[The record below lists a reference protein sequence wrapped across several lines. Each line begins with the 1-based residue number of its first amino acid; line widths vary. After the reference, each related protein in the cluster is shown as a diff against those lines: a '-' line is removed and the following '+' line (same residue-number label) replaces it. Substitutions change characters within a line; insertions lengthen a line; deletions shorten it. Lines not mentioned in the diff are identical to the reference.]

1 MKTISIKIK
10 LILLVI
16 LPIIILTAVLTG
28 LAIYQ
33 TYQLGRQEVETA
45 RGSMR
50 ASKETE
56 LKNYVDTAVSA
67 IKPLYEKAAADD
79 KAAQEQARVILR
91 QLGYG
96 KDGYFFA
103 YLPDGT
109 NLVLRPKPE
118 LEGKNLSSLKDTN
131 GVFYVREMIEQAK
144 RGGGYVEYI
153 FDKPSKKKAVPK
165 LSYAAGL
172 EKWQWM
178 IGTGFYIDD
187 IDDAVSQIEQK
198 VDRQLRQTIMLSGLG
213 VLLVAGLTLVMA
225 WLAAGKLS
233 RRIQKAAMV
242 SGQVAQGD
250 LTVDVRT
257 SASDETGQLLM
268 AMRTMTVELRR
279 IAREVRDTTDIVNGS
294 AAEIA
299 QGNDDLARRTEAQAS
314 ALEQTAA
321 TMEELTGTVRQSAD
335 HAGRANQLASAACQ
349 QAEQGGQVV
358 DQAVVAMGAIHQ
370 SSKQIADIIG
380 VIDEIAFQT
389 NLLALNAAVEAA
401 RAGEQGRGF
410 AVVAGEVRKLA
421 QRSADAAKEIKALIT
436 DSVTK
441 VEDGGQLVER
451 SGQNLREIVSAIK
464 KVNDIVSEM
473 AGASREQ
480 ALGIEQV
487 NKAILQMDQATQE
500 NAALVEQTAAAS
512 RAMGDQAQQLQQL
525 MAFFKVGQQEAAMVL
540 TSTA

>member
-198 VDRQLRQTIMLSGLG
+198 VDHQLRQTIMLSGLG
-213 VLLVAGLTLVMA
+213 VLLVAGLTP
-225 WLAAGKLS
+225 
-233 RRIQKAAMV
+233 V
-242 SGQVAQGD
+242 SYTH
-250 LTVDVRT
+250 LTLPT
-257 SASDETGQLLM
+257 N
-268 AMRTMTVELRR
+268 
-279 IAREVRDTTDIVNGS
+279 REV
-294 AAEIA
+294 
-299 QGNDDLARRTEAQAS
+299 
-314 ALEQTAA
+314 
-321 TMEELTGTVRQSAD
+321 
-335 HAGRANQLASAACQ
+335 
-349 QAEQGGQVV
+349 
-358 DQAVVAMGAIHQ
+358 
-370 SSKQIADIIG
+370 
-380 VIDEIAFQT
+380 
-389 NLLALNAAVEAA
+389 
-401 RAGEQGRGF
+401 
-410 AVVAGEVRKLA
+410 
-421 QRSADAAKEIKALIT
+421 
-436 DSVTK
+436 
-441 VEDGGQLVER
+441 
-451 SGQNLREIVSAIK
+451 
-464 KVNDIVSEM
+464 
-473 AGASREQ
+473 
-480 ALGIEQV
+480 
-487 NKAILQMDQATQE
+487 
-500 NAALVEQTAAAS
+500 
-512 RAMGDQAQQLQQL
+512 
-525 MAFFKVGQQEAAMVL
+525 
-540 TSTA
+540 